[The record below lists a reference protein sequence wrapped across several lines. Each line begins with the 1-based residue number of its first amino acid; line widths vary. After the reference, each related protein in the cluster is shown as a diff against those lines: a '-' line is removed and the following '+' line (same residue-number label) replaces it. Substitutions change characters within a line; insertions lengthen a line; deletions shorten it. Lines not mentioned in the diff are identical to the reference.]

1 MKPLMQKLS
10 SKLALLILLF
20 WWQASPAEDLVT
32 VYGLALNNDAELMIA
47 ESNYLAAIEALPQA
61 RSGRKPQISLNA
73 IGTARESDNSET
85 GDNDSDTYGYSLNL
99 TQSLYNNEI
108 QGNINVAEANS
119 AAELA
124 RLKAARQDLILRT
137 AETYFRIL
145 AAGDNVEFAYA
156 ERTAIERQLEQAQK
170 RFEVGLIAI
179 TDVQEAQARF
189 DTAESEVILA
199 ENIRENAFQSLVVI
213 TADTSIKNLAPLGDD
228 LVLSLPDP
236 SIAEPWVLLA
246 LNNNLDLVASQQD
259 LNAARYE
266 RDKNARSGYPTLDL
280 TASYA
285 DNDINGDEVRNNI
298 SGDYEQEDVTLG
310 IELQVPLYTG
320 GRISAEQAEAES
332 NFVSAKNTL
341 LLQTRLARQ
350 QSRTAYLDVVSGIS
364 QVRARKQALESSNI
378 ALAATQAGFDVGTR
392 TSVDVLISLRETYRA
407 QRDYAGSRY
416 EYLLNK
422 LRLKQAAGLL
432 KEDDLFE
439 INRSLIQQ

>member
-1 MKPLMQKLS
+1 MQKIT
-10 SKLALLILLF
+10 SKLALLILLL
-20 WWQASPAEDLVT
+20 WWQASPAADLVT
-32 VYGLALNNDAELMIA
+32 VYGMALKNDAELMIA
-47 ESNYLAAIEALPQA
+47 ESNYLAAIQELPQA

-199 ENIRENAFQSLVVI
+199 ENILENAFQSLVVI
-213 TADTSIKNLAPLGDD
+213 TADTSIKKLAPLGDD

-246 LNNNLDLVASQQD
+246 LNNNLDLIAAQQD

-285 DNDINGDEVRNNI
+285 DNDINGDEARNNI

-364 QVRARKQALESSNI
+364 QVRARKQALESTNI
-378 ALAATQAGFDVGTR
+378 ALEATQAGFEVGTR

-407 QRDYAGSRY
+407 ERDYAGSRY
-416 EYLLNK
+416 EYLLNN

-432 KEDDLFE
+432 REDDLFE